1 MCLSKLFVPHASPV
15 QGKPPT
21 AILFPR
27 RLRVRPQQRHNHL
40 RRCLERNCPVQG
52 KPPTKKINAAIPP
65 TNFSFRHK
73 CMQLHE
79 NEYELSNGIPNNTHA
94 FFKVKEPLVLT
105 PTVT

>member
-1 MCLSKLFVPHASPV
+1 MPV
-15 QGKPPT
+15 Y
-21 AILFPR
+21 L
-27 RLRVRPQQRHNHL
+27 PQ
-40 RRCLERNCPVQG
+40 
-52 KPPTKKINAAIPP
+52 I
-65 TNFSFRHK
+65 FSFRHK